1 MLSFYPGKSEKT
13 KEVHF
18 IDTKKSDVLLLKK
31 EKNMVHTRKFGEMR

>member
-1 MLSFYPGKSEKT
+1 VACVFMLSFYPGKSEKT

-31 EKNMVHTRKFGEMR
+31 EKKYGAY